1 MMNYEQHIFGP
12 LLFKTQVTEQDIK
25 KVKNLCSKK
34 NKDARDSLAGI
45 IDNEYEINQKEYAK
59 ILSPYLQPFKTAF
72 DSWYQTDISKI
83 QCNSAWVNYMK
94 SGESNPPHIHT
105 NCQLSTV
112 LYLQIPSGLKKEN
125 KEYRGKSAG
134 PGSIVFTYGESRD
147 YVVDEKSFL
156 PVKGDFF
163 VFPYNLKHYVS
174 PFKSKGERISVSANF
189 KIL

>member
-1 MMNYEQHIFGP
+1 MITCEQHMFGP
-12 LLFKTQVTEQDIK
+12 LLCKTTLNNEDVN
-25 KVKNLCSKK
+25 KVKKLCSKK

-45 IDNEYEINQKEYAK
+45 IDNEYIIDEKKYAQ
-59 ILSPYLQPFKTAF
+59 ILSPYFQPFKTAF
-72 DSWYQTDISKI
+72 DSWYNTNLSKL

-94 SGESNPPHIHT
+94 SGESTPPHVHI

-125 KEYRGKSAG
+125 KKYKGRSAG
-134 PGSIVFTYGESRD
+134 PGSVVFTYGDSRD
-147 YVVDEKSFL
+147 YTVDEKSFL

>member
-1 MMNYEQHIFGP
+1 MSYEQHMFGP
-12 LLFKTQVTEQDIK
+12 LLFKTKVTEQDIK

-34 NKDARDSLAGI
+34 NKDARHSLAGI

-134 PGSIVFTYGESRD
+134 PGSVVFTYGESRD

>member
-1 MMNYEQHIFGP
+1 
-12 LLFKTQVTEQDIK
+12 
-25 KVKNLCSKK
+25 
-34 NKDARDSLAGI
+34 
-45 IDNEYEINQKEYAK
+45 
-59 ILSPYLQPFKTAF
+59 
-72 DSWYQTDISKI
+72 
-83 QCNSAWVNYMK
+83 MK

-125 KEYRGKSAG
+125 KEYKGKSAG
-134 PGSIVFTYGESRD
+134 PGSVVFTYGESRD